1 MRQTSYL
8 QVVIW
13 SGDLHLLEEDFRHIG
28 IKVLACMH
36 DDFFDVV
43 TRLDDAA
50 DRRGL
55 DELRASAK
63 NGKNFQETSL
73 R

>member
-1 MRQTSYL
+1 MRQTGYL

-13 SGDLHLLEEDFRHIG
+13 SGDVELLEEDVRHVG
-28 IKVLACMH
+28 FEVLAGMD

-55 DELRASAK
+55 DELRAGTK